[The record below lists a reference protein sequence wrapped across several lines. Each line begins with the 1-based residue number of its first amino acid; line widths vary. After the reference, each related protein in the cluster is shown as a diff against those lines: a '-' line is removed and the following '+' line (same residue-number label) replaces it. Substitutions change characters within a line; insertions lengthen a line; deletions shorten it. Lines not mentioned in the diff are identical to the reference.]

1 MNKQAQTSTVKFLFA
16 RGRGEE
22 NIVEV
27 ANQYCMMT
35 PCRRVKLK
43 LMPNSGAQ
51 GAITAL
57 SRGIEEVTHGRGI
70 PNAENVWMA
79 AVEQY
84 IPSTQ
89 PPIGEGVTETIQI
102 YVVKVTDGNLD
113 ALEKKAN
120 EFARDHIVIKHDIMW
135 DSRDPK
141 VWMDSMTFVVR
152 LT

>member
-1 MNKQAQTSTVKFLFA
+1 MSNQALTSIVKFLFA
-16 RGRGEE
+16 RGRSEA

-35 PCRRVKLK
+35 PCHRIKLK
-43 LMPNSGAQ
+43 RLPSNGGQ

-57 SRGIEEVTHGRGI
+57 SRGLEEVNQGRGV
-70 PNAENVWMA
+70 PNAEDVWMA
-79 AVEQY
+79 SVEQQVT
-84 IPSTQ
+84 STQ
-89 PPIGEGVTETIQI
+89 PPVSGTETIQV

-120 EFARDHIVIKHDIMW
+120 EFARDHIVIKHDIIW

-141 VWMDSMTFVVR
+141 VWMISMTYVVR
-152 LT
+152 LV